1 MKHRH
6 FKKIPKNSP
15 KKSKNKYFKKVPK
28 NPKNSRQEHVKIYS
42 PNNIFKKARKKPQKY
57 QKKVI

>member
-42 PNNIFKKARKKPQKY
+42 PNNIFKKARKKP
-57 QKKVI
+57 